1 MDRGLIVAAQLS
13 SLFPSVQAAS
23 IPIQTTRHT
32 SSLPPSP
39 DASDPPPEHASYSA
53 VLHTPSTGT
62 ILLRVLHS
70 GLILEIVSLSTSVPP
85 VRFVFPAL
93 VLPSPAIFLWETELH
108 IVAVTSTGSL
118 YRIVLPIDG
127 GFDLWL
133 HQTANTWT
141 REYHIKN
148 FSGPLDGLV
157 HVQGTHCVVISQPGG
172 SLLRLETDYLGSN
185 GSDDEWSETV
195 FQHASF
201 LSSLTSFLPN
211 LTSNH
216 SNGSEIISIA
226 THQWPTD
233 VGHIWTL
240 SRDRNLRFWKAKIG
254 CVATKMLS
262 LFPSREPT
270 PVPGNPRAPHILLDA
285 EHQTLLRVFSTP
297 ANEDHIYVLAFIPT
311 PSSPASGG
319 SFQLLGTVSDQFY
332 EIGTIECSKH
342 SAHCHLQDFMVI
354 SDVLYT
360 LWDRQGQS
368 LVEKAVLNTAEFNDG
383 DFRALPWQSSSYAR
397 ETELTPDYLEE
408 LLLSPGSLTDKFF
421 EAIMRPG
428 MFSALTLRTAIEQY
442 SETCASL
449 SGPLPSQL
457 STTYATVGENIAA
470 VVGCTVTLN
479 RDPHT
484 GALQHENYWS
494 ALKRDWEGF
503 IARCRELERSARWPL
518 VLGAKGHGDVIVV
531 ERERVGSLVAEDLPI
546 RLHRNLS
553 GDRQVEPVYSIFGIL
568 WGLHNKL
575 GAPFM
580 LGLESRLLDIVHQES
595 AFSFADIIQD
605 QVLRVKFAET
615 LDEGAK
621 IWMSGRLQSISDI
634 DASTRTALDVIG
646 GFDSEVKREE
656 DEVEL
661 LLPPPHS
668 DWSRALTA
676 TYVTATVNAR
686 YDLSLSL
693 VTLLFFFSDQ
703 LDDWDPALL
712 AEVFAVFRGIA
723 ILRFLSRQPA
733 GDPGGSKPVA
743 EDAAADDVIAR
754 LRNMQVSRSLRGTH
768 FMPTYSLIHR
778 LLVQPA
784 DTLGLPGAAHRFLDA
799 TGLLQSI
806 SPANATRYEVIF
818 CERLRALGYY
828 ESAKEIISCLPRTAG
843 VIYVHARLWLNV
855 GRADDA
861 AHLMEKLAGAFGPDN
876 ALSPEDH
883 EALSFVLP
891 ASDPFDSAFFFYLH
905 ASKLF
910 KAASLVQ
917 YEVLFA
923 QFALSVAPP
932 EADTSSLWSTIIKGY
947 TDLSLY
953 DDAYSSLIATPYEKQ
968 KRECVAQLVY
978 RMCEDNSVEKLV
990 SFNFPGFADEVEDAL
1005 AFKAR
1010 NVDPRLHPSYSRIL
1024 YSWHTFR
1031 GDHRSAALVM
1041 YQRARRLQDL
1051 IASDI
1056 SLSAALAGQQ
1066 QEAYM
1071 IAINSLSLV
1080 DRNNAWILLP
1090 VLVTEHA
1097 CEQPHKRRKLSKHIP
1112 ESRFTPGTHDSEVV
1126 TLSEI
1131 QYEHA
1136 LLSAQLD
1143 VIQREPALS
1152 SFADIPP
1159 ESIVLRLA
1167 QANRFNAALATA
1179 SSLKVDMTDLFAHLT
1194 TQCLRLSRNPDAV
1207 IQEDNSDWLLTDKI
1221 SSWPGSP
1228 ADRGWRYLRQSLE
1241 RHDGPSTDYKYAK
1254 IALETILSLQRAS
1267 PPPPW
1272 LIYSLEDH
1280 HHEYLIRVNLRYENL
1295 DQCIS
1300 QALRLL
1306 QKADAGLSR
1315 DPAKHAASTW
1325 LPYTLIDQVLVAAS
1339 EHDSPPPGLAQL
1351 RSELAQRL
1359 KRMQKLS
1366 NFTT

>member
-1 MDRGLIVAAQLS
+1 MERGLIVAAQLS
-13 SLFPSVQAAS
+13 SLFPSVQATS

-32 SSLPPSP
+32 SSLPPLP

-62 ILLRVLHS
+62 ILLRVLHG
-70 GLILEIVSLSTSVPP
+70 GLILEIVSLSTAVPP

-93 VLPSPAIFLWETELH
+93 VLPDPAIFLWETELH
-108 IVAVTSTGSL
+108 VVAVTNTGSL
-118 YRIVLPIDG
+118 YRLVLPIDG
-127 GFDLWL
+127 GLDLWA

-148 FSGPLDGLV
+148 FSGNIDGLV
-157 HVQGTHCVVISQPGG
+157 HVQGTHCVVVSQHGG
-172 SLLRLETDYLGSN
+172 SLLRLETEYLGSN

-195 FQHASF
+195 FQHTSF

-211 LTSNH
+211 LTSSH
-216 SNGSEIISIA
+216 SGGAEIISIA

-262 LFPSREPT
+262 LIPGREAT
-270 PVPGNPRAPHILLDA
+270 PVPGNSGVPHILLDV

-368 LVEKAVLNTAEFNDG
+368 MVEKTVLNTAEFNDG
-383 DFRALPWQSSSYAR
+383 DFNALPWQTSSYAS
-397 ETELTPDYLEE
+397 EPELTPAYLEE
-408 LLLSPGSLTDKFF
+408 LLIP
-421 EAIMRPG
+421 P
-428 MFSALTLRTAIEQY
+428 AIEQY

-449 SGPLPSQL
+449 PGPLPPQL
-457 STTYATVGENIAA
+457 ATTYATVGENIAA
-470 VVGCTVTLN
+470 VVGCTVNLN

-484 GALQHENYWS
+484 GALQHANYWS
-494 ALKRDWEGF
+494 ALKRDWEG
-503 IARCRELERSARWPL
+503 
-518 VLGAKGHGDVIVV
+518 HGDIIVV
-531 ERERVGSLVAEDLPI
+531 ERERVGALVYEDLPI
-546 RLHRNLS
+546 RLRRNLDD
-553 GDRQVEPVYSIFGIL
+553 DRQVEPFYNIFGIL
-568 WGLHNKL
+568 WGLQSKL
-575 GAPFM
+575 GAQFM
-580 LGLESRLLDIVHQES
+580 LSLESRLLDIIHQES

-605 QVLRVKFAET
+605 QVLRAKFGET
-615 LDEGAK
+615 LDEGAQSW
-621 IWMSGRLQSISDI
+621 IAGRLQSIEDI

-646 GFDSEVKREE
+646 GFDSDVKREE

-676 TYVTATVNAR
+676 TYVNATVSAR
-686 YDLSLSL
+686 YDLCLSL
-693 VTLLFFFSDQ
+693 VTLLFFFAEQ

-733 GDPGGSKPVA
+733 GDPSGSKPAA
-743 EDAAADDVIAR
+743 EDVAADEVILR
-754 LRNMQVSRSLRGTH
+754 LRNMQVSRSLRGSH
-768 FMPTYSLIHR
+768 FTPTYSLVHR

-784 DTLGLPGAAHRFLDA
+784 DTLGLPGAAHRFLDS

-806 SPANATRYEVIF
+806 SPANATKYEVIF

-828 ESAKEIISCLPRTAG
+828 ETTKEIISCLPRTAG
-843 VIYVHARLWLNV
+843 VTYVHARLWLNI

-861 AHLMEKLAGAFGPDN
+861 AYLMEKLAGAFGPDN
-876 ALSPEDH
+876 ALSSEDH

-917 YEVLFA
+917 HEVLFA
-923 QFALSVAPP
+923 QLALSVAPP
-932 EADTSSLWSTIIKGY
+932 DADTSSLWSTIIKGY

-953 DDAYSSLIATPYEKQ
+953 EDAYSSLIATPYEKQ
-968 KRECVAQLVY
+968 KRECVAPLVY
-978 RMCEDNSVEKLV
+978 RMCEDNAVELLV
-990 SFNFPGFADEVEDAL
+990 SFNFPGFAEEVEDAL
-1005 AFKAR
+1005 SFKAR

-1024 YSWHTFR
+1024 YSWYTFR

-1041 YQRARRLQDL
+1041 YQRARKLQDL
-1051 IASDI
+1051 IASDL
-1056 SLSAALAGQQ
+1056 SLSATLAGQQ

-1071 IAINSLSLV
+1071 VAINSLSLV
-1080 DRNNAWILLP
+1080 DLRNAWFLLP
-1090 VLVTEHA
+1090 VLVADHA
-1097 CEQPHKRRKLSKHIP
+1097 REQPHKRRKLSKYIP
-1112 ESRFTPGTHDSEVV
+1112 ESRFTAGTHDSEVV

-1143 VIQREPALS
+1143 IIQREPALS
-1152 SFADIPP
+1152 SFGGRLSELRDEYIIDIVFPTDLPP
-1159 ESIVLRLA
+1159 QSIVLRLA
-1167 QANRFNAALATA
+1167 QANKFSLAMATA

-1194 TQCLRLSRNPDAV
+1194 TQCLVLSRNPDAV

-1241 RHDGPSTDYKYAK
+1241 RHDGPDTDYKYAK
-1254 IALETILSLQRAS
+1254 ITLETILSLQRAS

-1272 LIYSLEDH
+1272 LIHSLEEH
-1280 HHEYLIRVNLRYENL
+1280 HHEYLIRVNLRYENF
-1295 DQCIS
+1295 DQSIAHTLS
-1300 QALRLL
+1300 LI
-1306 QKADAGLSR
+1306 QKADARLSR

-1325 LPYTLIDQVLVAAS
+1325 LPYTLIDQVLVAATA
-1339 EHDSPPPGLAQL
+1339 HDSPPPGLSQL
-1351 RSELAQRL
+1351 RSEIANRL

>member
-1 MDRGLIVAAQLS
+1 MERGLIVAAQLS
-13 SLFPSVQAAS
+13 SLFPSIQATS
-23 IPIQTTRHT
+23 IPIQTSRHT
-32 SSLPPSP
+32 SSLPPVP

-53 VLHTPSTGT
+53 VLHTPYTGT
-62 ILLRVLHS
+62 ILLRVLHG
-70 GLILEIVSLSTSVPP
+70 GLILEIVSLSTGVAP

-93 VLPSPAIFLWETELH
+93 VLPSPALFLWETQLH
-108 IVAVTSTGSL
+108 IVAVTDTGSL
-118 YRIVLPIDG
+118 YRLVLPLDG
-127 GFDLWL
+127 GLDLWL

-141 REYHIKN
+141 REYLIKN
-148 FSGPLDGLV
+148 FSGNIDGLV
-157 HVQGTHCVVISQPGG
+157 HVQGTHCVVISQSGG
-172 SLLRLETDYLGSN
+172 SLLRLETEYLGSN
-185 GSDDEWSETV
+185 GSDDEWSETI
-195 FQHASF
+195 FQHTSF

-226 THQWPTD
+226 THQWPT
-233 VGHIWTL
+233 G
-240 SRDRNLRFWKAKIG
+240 SKIG

-262 LFPSREPT
+262 LTPGRELT
-270 PVPGNPRAPHILLDA
+270 PVPGNSVPHILLDA

-297 ANEDHIYVLAFIPT
+297 SNEDHIYVLAFIPT
-311 PSSPASGG
+311 PSSPSSGG
-319 SFQLLGTVSDQFY
+319 TFQLLGTVSDQFY

-342 SAHCHLQDFMVI
+342 SGHCHLQDFMVI

-368 LVEKAVLNTAEFNDG
+368 MVEKTVLNPAEFNDG
-383 DFRALPWQSSSYAR
+383 DFHALPWQSSMYAS
-397 ETELTPDYLEE
+397 EPELTPAYLEE
-408 LLLSPGSLTDKFF
+408 LLVSPGSLTNKFF

-449 SGPLPSQL
+449 PGPLPPQL
-457 STTYATVGENIAA
+457 TSTYATVGENIAA
-470 VVGCTVTLN
+470 VVGCTVNLN

-484 GALQHENYWS
+484 GALQHTNYWS

-518 VLGAKGHGDVIVV
+518 VLGAKGHGDIIVV

-546 RLHRNLS
+546 RLQRNLED
-553 GDRQVEPVYSIFGIL
+553 DRQVEASYNIFGIL
-568 WGLHNKL
+568 WGLQTQL
-575 GAPFM
+575 GAEFM
-580 LGLESRLLDIVHQES
+580 LSLESRLLDILRQET
-595 AFSFADIIQD
+595 AFSFVDIIQD
-605 QVLRVKFAET
+605 QVLRVKFGEA

-621 IWMSGRLQSISDI
+621 SWMAGRLQSISDI
-634 DASTRTALDVIG
+634 DAATRTALDVIG
-646 GFDSEVKREE
+646 GFDSDVKREE

-676 TYVTATVNAR
+676 TYVTATV
-686 YDLSLSL
+686 
-693 VTLLFFFSDQ
+693 TLLFFFSEQ
-703 LDDWDPALL
+703 LEAWDPALL

-733 GDPGGSKPVA
+733 GDPSSSKSTA
-743 EDAAADDVIAR
+743 EDVAADDVISR

-768 FMPTYSLIHR
+768 FSPTYSLVHR

-784 DTLGLPGAAHRFLDA
+784 DTLGLPGAAHRFLDS
-799 TGLLQSI
+799 TGLLQSV
-806 SPANATRYEVIF
+806 SPANATKYEVIF
-818 CERLRALGYY
+818 CERLRAFGYY

-843 VIYVHARLWLNV
+843 VIYVHARLWLNI

-861 AHLMEKLAGAFGPDN
+861 AYLMEKLAGAFGPDN
-876 ALSPEDH
+876 ALSSEDH

-891 ASDPFDSAFFFYLH
+891 PSDPFDSAFFFYLH
-905 ASKLF
+905 ISKLF
-910 KAASLVQ
+910 KMASLVQ
-917 YEVLFA
+917 HEVSFA
-923 QFALSVAPP
+923 QLALSVAPP
-932 EADTSSLWSTIIKGY
+932 DADTSSLWSTIIKGY

-953 DDAYSSLIATPYEKQ
+953 EDAYSSLIATPYEKQ

-978 RMCEDNSVEKLV
+978 RMCEDNAVEKLV

-1041 YQRARRLQDL
+1041 YQRARKLQDL

-1056 SLSAALAGQQ
+1056 SLSAPLAGQQ

-1071 IAINSLSLV
+1071 VAINSLSLV
-1080 DRNNAWILLP
+1080 DSRNAWFLLP
-1090 VLVTEHA
+1090 VLVADHA
-1097 CEQPHKRRKLSKHIP
+1097 REQPHKRRKLSKHIP

-1136 LLSAQLD
+1136 LLAAQLD
-1143 VIQREPALS
+1143 LVQREPALS
-1152 SFADIPP
+1152 SFGDLPP

-1167 QANRFNAALATA
+1167 QANRFSLALATA

-1241 RHDGPSTDYKYAK
+1241 RHDGPDTDYKYAK
-1254 IALETILSLQRAS
+1254 ITLETILSLQRAS

-1272 LIYSLEDH
+1272 LIHSLEEH
-1280 HHEYLIRVNLRYENL
+1280 HHEYLILVHTLSL
-1295 DQCIS
+1295 I
-1300 QALRLL
+1300 
-1306 QKADAGLSR
+1306 QKADARLSR
-1315 DPAKHAASTW
+1315 DPVKHAASTW
-1325 LPYTLIDQVLVAAS
+1325 LPYTLIDQVLVAATT
-1339 EHDSPPPGLAQL
+1339 HDSPPPGLSQL
-1351 RSELAQRL
+1351 RSEIGNRL

-1366 NFTT
+1366 NFAT

>member
-13 SLFPSVQAAS
+13 SLFPSIQAIS

-32 SSLPPSP
+32 SSLPPVP
-39 DASDPPPEHASYSA
+39 DASDPPLEHASYSA
-53 VLHTPSTGT
+53 VLHTPNTGT
-62 ILLRVLHS
+62 ILLRVLHG

-93 VLPSPAIFLWETELH
+93 VLSSPAIFLWETELH
-108 IVAVTSTGSL
+108 IIAVTNTGSL
-118 YRIVLPIDG
+118 YRLVLPIDG
-127 GFDLWL
+127 GQDLWL

-148 FSGPLDGLV
+148 FSGTIDGLV
-157 HVQGTHCVVISQPGG
+157 HVQGTHCVVISQPSG
-172 SLLRLETDYLGSN
+172 SLLRLETEYLGSN
-185 GSDDEWSETV
+185 GSDDEWIETV
-195 FQHASF
+195 FQHTSF
-201 LSSLTSFLPN
+201 LSSLTSFLPT
-211 LTSNH
+211 LTSSH

-262 LFPSREPT
+262 LIPGREST
-270 PVPGNPRAPHILLDA
+270 PGPGGSGVPHILLDA

-311 PSSPASGG
+311 PSSSTSGG
-319 SFQLLGTVSDQFY
+319 SFQLLGTVTDQFY
-332 EIGTIECSKH
+332 EIGNIDCSKH
-342 SAHCHLQDFMVI
+342 SIHCHLQDFMVI

-368 LVEKAVLNTAEFNDG
+368 MVERTVLNTAEFDNG
-383 DFRALPWQSSSYAR
+383 DFHALPWQSSSYAS
-397 ETELTPDYLEE
+397 EPELTPAYLEE
-408 LLLSPGSLTDKFF
+408 LLVSPGSLTDKFF

-442 SETCASL
+442 SDACASL
-449 SGPLPSQL
+449 PGPPPAQL
-457 STTYATVGENIAA
+457 TTTYATVGENIAA
-470 VVGCTVTLN
+470 VVGCTVNLN

-484 GALQHENYWS
+484 GALQHANYWS

-518 VLGAKGHGDVIVV
+518 VLGAKGQGDIIVV

-546 RLHRNLS
+546 RLRRNLE
-553 GDRQVEPVYSIFGIL
+553 GDRQVEAPYDIFGIL
-568 WGLHNKL
+568 WGLQIKL

-580 LGLESRLLDIVHQES
+580 LSLESRLIDIIHQES

-605 QVLRVKFAET
+605 QVLRAKFGET

-621 IWMSGRLQSISDI
+621 SWMAGRLQSISDI

-646 GFDSEVKREE
+646 GFDSDVKREE

-661 LLPPPHS
+661 LLPPPYS

-676 TYVTATVNAR
+676 TYVTATVTAR
-686 YDLSLSL
+686 YDLCLSL
-693 VTLLFFFSDQ
+693 VTLLFFFSEQ

-733 GDPGGSKPVA
+733 GDPTGSKTAA
-743 EDAAADDVIAR
+743 EDVSADDVISR

-768 FMPTYSLIHR
+768 FTPTYSLVHR

-784 DTLGLPGAAHRFLDA
+784 DTLGLPGSAHRFLDS

-806 SPANATRYEVIF
+806 SPANATKYEVIF

-828 ESAKEIISCLPRTAG
+828 ESAREIISCLPRTAG
-843 VIYVHARLWLNV
+843 VTYVHARLWLNI

-861 AHLMEKLAGAFGPDN
+861 AYLMEKLAGAFGPDN
-876 ALSPEDH
+876 ALSSEDH

-891 ASDPFDSAFFFYLH
+891 ATDPFDSAFFFYLH
-905 ASKLF
+905 TSKLF
-910 KAASLVQ
+910 KMASLVQ
-917 YEVLFA
+917 HEVLFA
-923 QFALSVAPP
+923 QLALSAAPP
-932 EADTSSLWSTIIKGY
+932 DADTSSLWHTIIKGY

-953 DDAYSSLIATPYEKQ
+953 EDAYSSLIATPYEKQ

-978 RMCEDNSVEKLV
+978 RMCEDNAVEKLV

-1010 NVDPRLHPSYSRIL
+1010 NVDPRIHPSYSRIL

-1031 GDHRSAALVM
+1031 GDHRNAALVM
-1041 YQRARRLQDL
+1041 YQRARKLQDL
-1051 IASDI
+1051 IASDV
-1056 SLSAALAGQQ
+1056 SLSATLAGQQ

-1071 IAINSLSLV
+1071 VAINSLSLV
-1080 DRNNAWILLP
+1080 DRRNAWFLLP
-1090 VLVTEHA
+1090 VLVADHA
-1097 CEQPHKRRKLSKHIP
+1097 REPHKRRKLSKHIP

-1126 TLSEI
+1126 ALSEI
-1131 QYEHA
+1131 QYEYA
-1136 LLSAQLD
+1136 LLSAQID
-1143 VIQREPALS
+1143 IVQKEPALS
-1152 SFADIPP
+1152 SFGDLPP

-1167 QANRFNAALATA
+1167 QANRFSLAMSTA
-1179 SSLKVDMTDLFAHLT
+1179 SSLRVDMTDLFAHLT

-1207 IQEDNSDWLLTDKI
+1207 IQQDNSDWLLTDKV

-1241 RHDGPSTDYKYAK
+1241 RHDGPDTDFKYTK
-1254 IALETILSLQRAS
+1254 TTLETILSLQRTW

-1272 LIYSLEDH
+1272 LIHSLEEH
-1280 HHEYLIRVNLRYENL
+1280 HHEYLIRVNLRYEKF

-1300 QALRLL
+1300 HTLSLI
-1306 QKADAGLSR
+1306 QKADARLSR
-1315 DPAKHAASTW
+1315 DPAKHAAATW
-1325 LPYTLIDQVLVAAS
+1325 LPYTLIDQVLVAATA
-1339 EHDSPPPGLAQL
+1339 HDSPPPGLSQL
-1351 RSELAQRL
+1351 RSEIANRL
-1359 KRMQKLS
+1359 KRMQKFS

>member
-13 SLFPSVQAAS
+13 SLFPSIQATS

-32 SSLPPSP
+32 SSLPPLP
-39 DASDPPPEHASYSA
+39 DASDPPLEHASYSA

-62 ILLRVLHS
+62 ILLRVLHG
-70 GLILEIVSLSTSVPP
+70 GLILEIVSLSTGVPP

-108 IVAVTSTGSL
+108 IVAVTNTGSL
-118 YRIVLPIDG
+118 YRLVLPIDG
-127 GFDLWL
+127 GLDLWL

-148 FSGPLDGLV
+148 FSGMIDGLV
-157 HVQGTHCVVISQPGG
+157 HVQGTHCVVISQSGG
-172 SLLRLETDYLGSN
+172 SLLRLETEYLGSN
-185 GSDDEWSETV
+185 GSDDEWNETI
-195 FQHASF
+195 FQHTSF

-211 LTSNH
+211 LTSNY
-216 SNGSEIISIA
+216 SSGSEIISIA

-262 LFPSREPT
+262 LIPGREAT
-270 PVPGNPRAPHILLDA
+270 PVPGNPGAPHILLDA

-342 SAHCHLQDFMVI
+342 SVHCHLQDFMVI

-368 LVEKAVLNTAEFNDG
+368 MVERTVLNTTEFNDG
-383 DFRALPWQSSSYAR
+383 DFQALPWQSSTYAS
-397 ETELTPDYLEE
+397 EPELTPAYLEE
-408 LLLSPGSLTDKFF
+408 LLVSPGSLTDKFF

-449 SGPLPSQL
+449 PGPLPPQL
-457 STTYATVGENIAA
+457 TTTYATHA
-470 VVGCTVTLN
+470 
-479 RDPHT
+479 
-484 GALQHENYWS
+484 NYWS

-518 VLGAKGHGDVIVV
+518 VLGAKGHGDIIVV

-546 RLHRNLS
+546 RLRRNL
-553 GDRQVEPVYSIFGIL
+553 GDDRQVEHVYNIFGVL
-568 WGLHNKL
+568 WGLQSKL

-580 LGLESRLLDIVHQES
+580 LSLESRLLDIIHQEN

-605 QVLRVKFAET
+605 QVLRVKFGET
-615 LDEGAK
+615 LDQGAK
-621 IWMSGRLQSISDI
+621 SWMTGRLQSIPDI

-646 GFDSEVKREE
+646 GFDSDVKREE

-676 TYVTATVNAR
+676 TYVTATVSAR
-686 YDLSLSL
+686 YELCLSL

-703 LDDWDPALL
+703 LDNWDPALL

-733 GDPGGSKPVA
+733 GDPGGSKPA
-743 EDAAADDVIAR
+743 GEDVAADDVIAR

-768 FMPTYSLIHR
+768 FTPTYSLIHR

-784 DTLGLPGAAHRFLDA
+784 DTLGLPGASHRFLDS
-799 TGLLQSI
+799 TGLLQSV
-806 SPANATRYEVIF
+806 SPANATKYEVIF

-828 ESAKEIISCLPRTAG
+828 ESTKEIISCLPRTAG
-843 VIYVHARLWLNV
+843 VTYVHARLWLNI

-861 AHLMEKLAGAFGPDN
+861 AYLMEKLAGSFGPDN
-876 ALSPEDH
+876 ALSSEDH

-905 ASKLF
+905 VSKLF
-910 KAASLVQ
+910 KMASLVQ
-917 YEVLFA
+917 HEVSFA
-923 QFALSVAPP
+923 QLALSVAPP

-978 RMCEDNSVEKLV
+978 RMCEDNAVEKLV

-1005 AFKAR
+1005 GFKAR

-1041 YQRARRLQDL
+1041 YQRARKLQDL

-1056 SLSAALAGQQ
+1056 SLSATLAGQQ

-1071 IAINSLSLV
+1071 VAINSLSLV
-1080 DRNNAWILLP
+1080 DRRNAWFLLP
-1090 VLVTEHA
+1090 VLVADRTR
-1097 CEQPHKRRKLSKHIP
+1097 EQPHKRRKLSKYIP
-1112 ESRFTPGTHDSEVV
+1112 ESRFTPGTHDSEIV

-1143 VIQREPALS
+1143 IIQREPALS
-1152 SFADIPP
+1152 SFGDLPP

-1167 QANRFNAALATA
+1167 HANRFSLAMATA

-1194 TQCLRLSRNPDAV
+1194 TQCLRLSRNPDTV
-1207 IQEDNSDWLLTDKI
+1207 IQEDNSDWLLTDKV

-1241 RHDGPSTDYKYAK
+1241 RHDGPDTDYKYAK
-1254 IALETILSLQRAS
+1254 ITLETILSLQRAS

-1272 LIYSLEDH
+1272 LIHSLEDH

-1300 QALRLL
+1300 HTLSLI
-1306 QKADAGLSR
+1306 QKADAHLSR

-1325 LPYTLIDQVLVAAS
+1325 LPYTLIDQVLAAATAQ
-1339 EHDSPPPGLAQL
+1339 DSPPPGLSQL
-1351 RSELAQRL
+1351 RSEIANRL
-1359 KRMQKLS
+1359 KRMQKLN
-1366 NFTT
+1366 NFTK